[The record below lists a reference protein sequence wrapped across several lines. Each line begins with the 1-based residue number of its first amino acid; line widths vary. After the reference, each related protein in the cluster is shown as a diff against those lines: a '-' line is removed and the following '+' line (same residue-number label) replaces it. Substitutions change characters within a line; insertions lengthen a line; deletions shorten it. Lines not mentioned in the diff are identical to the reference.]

1 MSSLRVTNRRRE
13 TGRPMPGL
21 VTMYADAAVSMK
33 TTVKSIYSLLRNIY
47 ISCFPLI
54 SCGDSY
60 DAFLFVCGEFGVP
73 HIKENPREDQNLD
86 TALKI
91 SKF

>member
-13 TGRPMPGL
+13 AGRPMPGL
-21 VTMYADAAVSMK
+21 VTMYADATVSKK
-33 TTVKSIYSLLRNIY
+33 TTVKSIFTTKNIY

>member
-13 TGRPMPGL
+13 AGRPMPGL
-21 VTMYADAAVSMK
+21 VTMYADAAVSKK
-33 TTVKSIYSLLRNIY
+33 TTVKSIFTTEKYLHFM
-47 ISCFPLI
+47 FPLI